1 MRTRAICGEEDM
13 TVARAF
19 LRFCGVVT
27 AFVLAF
33 GAADTDKSYAA
44 LLTGGS
50 CGPATQAFAQFG
62 DSRYYN
68 FAPNGGLE
76 LGGYGW
82 SLSSGATVV
91 SGNESYYLH
100 SRYDSHSLSLSEG
113 ATATTPLMC
122 MGTSSTV
129 IRFVYKGTGRLRVQ
143 VVERNL
149 LGLVIGVLDW
159 TTIGGSSSWQPSPT
173 VANLDSLL
181 GLLGASTVQL
191 RFTALD
197 GASAVD
203 DVYVDPMASS
213 G

>member
-1 MRTRAICGEEDM
+1 M
-13 TVARAF
+13 ARAF
-19 LRFCGVVT
+19 LRFCGVVAT
-27 AFVLAF
+27 IVLAF
-33 GAADTDKSYAA
+33 GAAAADKSYAA

-50 CGPATQAFAQFG
+50 CGAATQAFARFG

-76 LGGYGW
+76 LGSYGW
-82 SLSSGATVV
+82 SLSGGASVV
-91 SGNESYYLH
+91 NGNESYYLH
-100 SRYDSHSLSLSEG
+100 SSLDSHSLALPQG
-113 ATATTPLMC
+113 AGATTPLMC

-129 IRFVYKGTGRLRVQ
+129 IRFVYKGTGSLRVQ

-159 TTIGGSSSWQPSPT
+159 TTISGSSSWQPSST
-173 VANLDSLL
+173 VVNLDSLL
-181 GLLGASTVQL
+181 GLVGASTVQL
-191 RFTALD
+191 KFTALN
-197 GASAVD
+197 GQSQVD

>member
-1 MRTRAICGEEDM
+1 M
-13 TVARAF
+13 T
-19 LRFCGVVT
+19 
-27 AFVLAF
+27 LAF
-33 GAADTDKSYAA
+33 GAADVDKSYAA

-62 DSRYYN
+62 DPRYYN

-76 LGGYGW
+76 LGSYGW
-82 SLSSGATVV
+82 SLSGGASVAR
-91 SGNESYYLH
+91 GNESYYLH
-100 SRYDSHSLSLSEG
+100 SRSDSHSLALPKG
-113 ATATTPLMC
+113 AAATTPLMC

-129 IRFVYKGTGRLRVQ
+129 IRFVYKGTGDLRVQ

-149 LGLVIGVLDW
+149 LGFVIGVLDW
-159 TTIGGSSSWQPSPT
+159 TTISGSDSWQPSPT
-173 VANLDSLL
+173 VTNLDSLL

-191 RFTALD
+191 KFTSLN
-197 GASAVD
+197 GQSQVD

>member
-1 MRTRAICGEEDM
+1 MA
-13 TVARAF
+13 
-19 LRFCGVVT
+19 
-27 AFVLAF
+27 LAF
-33 GAADTDKSYAA
+33 GVVDADKSYAA

-62 DSRYYN
+62 DPRYYN

-76 LGGYGW
+76 FGSYGW
-82 SLSSGATVV
+82 SLSGGASVV
-91 SGNESYYLH
+91 GGNESYYLH
-100 SRYDSHSLSLSEG
+100 LRSDSHSLALPEG

-129 IRFVYKGTGRLRVQ
+129 IRFVYKGTGDLRVQ

-149 LGLVIGVLDW
+149 LGVVIGVLDW
-159 TTIGGSSSWQPSPT
+159 TTIDGSSSWAPSPT
-173 VANLDSLL
+173 VVNLNCLL

-191 RFTALD
+191 KFTALD
-197 GASAVD
+197 GQSQVD

>member
-1 MRTRAICGEEDM
+1 
-13 TVARAF
+13 VARAF
-19 LRFCGVVT
+19 LLFCGVAAT
-27 AFVLAF
+27 FALAI
-33 GAADTDKSYAA
+33 GAVDTHTSYAA

-62 DSRYYN
+62 DPRYYN

-76 LGGYGW
+76 LGSYGW
-82 SLSSGATVV
+82 SLSGGASVV
-91 SGNESYYLH
+91 RGNESYYLH
-100 SRYDSHSLSLSEG
+100 SSFDSHSLALPGG

-129 IRFVYKGTGRLRVQ
+129 IRFVYKGTGDLHVQ

-149 LGLVIGVLDW
+149 LGLVVGVLDW
-159 TTIGGSSSWQPSPT
+159 TTIRGSSSWAPSPT
-173 VANLDSLL
+173 VVNLNCLL

-191 RFTALD
+191 KFTSLN
-197 GASAVD
+197 GQSQVD

>member
-1 MRTRAICGEEDM
+1 
-13 TVARAF
+13 VARAF
-19 LRFCGVVT
+19 LRFCGVVAT
-27 AFVLAF
+27 LALAF

-76 LGGYGW
+76 FGSYGW
-82 SLSSGATVV
+82 SLAGGASVV
-91 SGNESYYLH
+91 RGNESYYLH
-100 SRYDSHSLSLSEG
+100 SPFDSHSLALPEG

-129 IRFVYKGTGRLRVQ
+129 IRFVYKGTGDLRVQ

-149 LGLVIGVLDW
+149 LGLVIGILDW
-159 TTIGGSSSWQPSPT
+159 TTIDGSSSWRPSPT

-181 GLLGASTVQL
+181 GLVGASTVQL
-191 RFTALD
+191 KFTSLD
-197 GASAVD
+197 GQSQVD

>member
-1 MRTRAICGEEDM
+1 M
-13 TVARAF
+13 ARAF
-19 LRFCGVVT
+19 LRFCGVVAT
-27 AFVLAF
+27 FALAF
-33 GAADTDKSYAA
+33 GAADADKSYAA

-50 CGPATQAFAQFG
+50 CGSATQAFAQFG
-62 DSRYYN
+62 DPRYYN

-76 LGGYGW
+76 FGSYGW
-82 SLSSGATVV
+82 SLSGGASVV
-91 SGNESYYLH
+91 RGNESYDLH
-100 SRYDSHSLSLSEG
+100 SSLDSHSLALPKG

-129 IRFVYKGTGRLRVQ
+129 IRFVFKGSSDLRVQ

-159 TTIGGSSSWQPSPT
+159 TTISGSSPWQPSPT
-173 VANLDSLL
+173 VANLNCLL

-191 RFTALD
+191 KFTSLD
-197 GASAVD
+197 GQSAVD